1 MVCRI
6 TILEYMANAYVAD
19 MKKSF
24 LVKEIISITLI
35 ELIQSGLL
43 VLCLSDPLP
52 VEAAHTFIHTNQE

>member
-1 MVCRI
+1 
-6 TILEYMANAYVAD
+6 MANAYVAD